1 MSGPTLRSIGRWRGA
16 AVLGVFLA
24 ATACGGNVASTGVSN
39 PPDGSAPVAK
49 ADAAFIAQGPI
60 ADETTVLGSM
70 ATKTAIAKQEDQAQ
84 TDAANGPV
92 GSKNPNYVP
101 PSNPMVPLVTPQMG
115 IRTDSGPLESGTGM
129 FYHFTNSWLGIV
141 GTVHTRVLAGSLAD
155 DSNYGT
161 FNDPQQ
167 GFLIVKVASSP
178 QGEYTTP
185 TRAGQLTITGFARS
199 CLDLTAT
206 NGTVFHFELSTRT
219 WVTTLCSSR

>member
-1 MSGPTLRSIGRWRGA
+1 MRRPRQAIPVGLA
-16 AVLGVFLA
+16 LLGLLLA
-24 ATACGGNVASTGVSN
+24 ATACGDSGAGAGAGST
-39 PPDGSAPVAK
+39 PPGRSAPVAT
-49 ADAAFIAQGPI
+49 ADAAFIARGPI
-60 ADETTVLGSM
+60 ADEQTVLGSM
-70 ATKTAIAKQEDQAQ
+70 ATKTAITKQEDQAQ
-84 TDAANGPV
+84 TDAANGPA

-101 PSNPMVPLVTPQMG
+101 PSNPMVPAVPARMG
-115 IRTDSGPLESGTGM
+115 IRADPGTLDSGTGM

-141 GTVHTRVLAGSLAD
+141 GTVHTSVVAGSLAD

-167 GFLIVKVASSP
+167 GFLIVRAVGSSH
-178 QGEYTTP
+178 GEYTTP